1 MAAERYV
8 KQGKNKICWMA
19 VQVAEC
25 LAKRMFL
32 PKNVL
37 AFGWMGMKKVARRA
51 VLMAVTW
58 VP

>member
-8 KQGKNKICWMA
+8 KQGVNKIRWMA
-19 VQVAEC
+19 VQVAGC

-32 PKNVL
+32 TNNIL
-37 AFGWMGMKKVARRA
+37 TFDCMGMQKAARGA
-51 VLMAVTW
+51 GLMAVTW